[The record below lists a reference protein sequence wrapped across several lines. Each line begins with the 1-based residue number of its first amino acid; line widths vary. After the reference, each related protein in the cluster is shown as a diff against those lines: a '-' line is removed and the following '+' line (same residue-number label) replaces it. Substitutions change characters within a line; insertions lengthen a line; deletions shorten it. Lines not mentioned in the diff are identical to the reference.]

1 MPGGKHSQTIMLPP
15 PAWTVPAMVAR
26 WLFLSEVSRLIRQRP
41 SVRWSIKRD
50 SSENATRRHSVDV
63 QLLYW
68 RANSS
73 LRRR

>member
-1 MPGGKHSQTIMLPP
+1 MPGKHSPNHNA
-15 PAWTVPAMVAR
+15 PASSLDRSGNGFRVVP
-26 WLFLSEVSRLIRQRP
+26 LSEVSRLIRQRP

-50 SSENATRRHSVDV
+50 ASENATCRHSVDV

-73 LRRR
+73 LRR